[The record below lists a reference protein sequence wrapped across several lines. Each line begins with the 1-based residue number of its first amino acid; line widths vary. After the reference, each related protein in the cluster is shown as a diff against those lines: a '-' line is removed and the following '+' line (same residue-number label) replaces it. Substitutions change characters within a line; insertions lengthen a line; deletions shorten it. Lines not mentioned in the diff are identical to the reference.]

1 MVKEI
6 EWFRCVIWR
15 VVFDALILSCNNL
28 LQVTYFIK
36 SFQVSEDHK
45 NKTLGSRLWDVHI
58 YLNFILK
65 YYNLVAKFLIG
76 SYSEE
81 N

>member
-15 VVFDALILSCNNL
+15 AVFDTLILSCINL

-36 SFQVSEDHK
+36 SFQVSEDRK
-45 NKTLGSRLWDVHI
+45 NKTLGSRLWDVRI

-65 YYNLVAKFLIG
+65 YYNLVAEFLIG
-76 SYSEE
+76 NYSEE